1 MTRFPLA
8 FTGPVAL
15 AAILGLPRPAAA
27 ADVDA
32 DAALALVRSN
42 GCFTCH
48 AVDKNKV
55 GPSFAQTAAKR
66 KGQADA
72 EDAIY
77 RHLTTGPTIRIEGEE
92 EKHRIVKSKDEAA
105 IRNLA
110 RWILSR

>member
-1 MTRFPLA
+1 M
-8 FTGPVAL
+8 
-15 AAILGLPRPAAA
+15 A
-27 ADVDA
+27 ADIDA

-42 GCFTCH
+42 GCFLCH
-48 AVDKNKV
+48 SVDKNKI
-55 GPSFAQTAAKR
+55 GPSFTQTAAKR

-77 RHLTTGPTIRIEGEE
+77 RHLTTGPTIRIEGNEE
-92 EKHRIVKSKDEAA
+92 QHRIVKPRDEAA

>member
-1 MTRFPLA
+1 MPDDPIAFVAALVLA
-8 FTGPVAL
+8 STV
-15 AAILGLPRPAAA
+15 GLPHSATA

-42 GCFTCH
+42 GCFLCH
-48 AVDKNKV
+48 SVDKNKI
-55 GPSFAQTAAKR
+55 GPSFTQTAAKR

-77 RHLTTGPTIRIEGEE
+77 RHLTTGPTIRIEGNEE
-92 EKHRIVKSKDEAA
+92 QHRIVKPRDEAA
-105 IRNLA
+105 TRNLA

>member
-1 MTRFPLA
+1 MTRFPCA
-8 FTGPVAL
+8 VAGPIAL
-15 AAILGLPRPAAA
+15 AAILGLPCPAAA

-32 DAALALVRSN
+32 DAALELIRGN
-42 GCFTCH
+42 GCFLCH
-48 AVDKNKV
+48 SVDKNKV

-66 KGQADA
+66 RGQPDA

-77 RHLTTGPTIRIEGEE
+77 RHLTTGPTIRVEGNEE
-92 EKHRIVKSKDEAA
+92 RHRIVKPKDEAA

>member
-1 MTRFPLA
+1 MARIPFAFAASVGLA
-8 FTGPVAL
+8 STL
-15 AAILGLPRPAAA
+15 CLPHSSIA
-27 ADVDA
+27 ADIDA

-42 GCFTCH
+42 GCFLCH
-48 AVDKNKV
+48 SVDKNKI
-55 GPSFAQTAAKR
+55 GPSFTQTAAKR

-77 RHLTTGPTIRIEGEE
+77 RHLTTGPTIRIEGNEE
-92 EKHRIVKSKDEAA
+92 QHRIVKPRDEAA